1 MTDTTTAYAKSVVD
15 GTTIAGPYVRAAC
28 QRHLDD
34 LETCKARGL
43 YWDPEAVQ
51 RFERFCNNV
60 LVIPGGKM
68 DGQPF
73 TLQPMWQFILGSLIG
88 WKRDSD
94 NCRRFRRAYIEAGK
108 GCAKTPHL
116 AALALY
122 GLVADG
128 EAKAEVYL
136 AAATRDQAQI
146 AFRDLVSYIRAS
158 DVLSRA
164 VKLSGGVGREFNAAH
179 IGSLSFCRPLSRESG
194 RTGSGLRPSMV
205 ILDEVHEVADP
216 AILEIL
222 EAGFKA
228 RTQPL
233 LVMATNSGHD
243 RHSLCWQ
250 ERTYGIKVVERD
262 LEADQAFAY
271 ICALDEGDDLYEDPS
286 CWVKANPLVGVTL
299 TEEYLANQFKQAKA
313 IPGKANNIE
322 RLYGCRWTDAE
333 EIWIT
338 RDVWEKNVDD
348 SLRLEAFSGKRAWF
362 GLDLAASNDMSA
374 VAKVFDDGFTEDG
387 KPKLAVF
394 VDCFTPGD
402 TLQDRADRDGMP
414 YIQWRDKGFL
424 HAMPGRKTRLEDI
437 AAHIIKDAG
446 EFDIDLIAYDEYL
459 IHDFKHVVEE
469 EGSVLPMIRHPQG
482 FKQYKEEAPDGSE
495 MTLSMFN
502 SIELLE
508 QVLFEGRVRFHVN
521 PVLTTAVM
529 GAAFALSPSGDLR
542 YFSKSKATVRI
553 DALVATTMAVGAAL
567 ARFGDPKPISPWE
580 SEGFSLV

>member
-1 MTDTTTAYAKSVVD
+1 MDSPTVYAQSVVD
-15 GTTIAGPYVRAAC
+15 GDIVAGPYVRAAC

-34 LETCKARGL
+34 LENAHQRGL
-43 YWDPEAVQ
+43 YWDPEAAQ
-51 RFERFCNNV
+51 RFEDFCEKI

-73 TLQPMWQFILGSLIG
+73 TLQPMWKFILGSLLG
-88 WKRDSD
+88 WKREIDGF
-94 NCRRFRRAYIEAGK
+94 RRFRRAYIEAGK

-128 EAKAEVYL
+128 EAKAEVYI

-146 AFRDLVSYIRAS
+146 AFRDMVSYVRAS
-158 DVLSRA
+158 NSLSKTI
-164 VKLSGGVGREFNAAH
+164 KLSGGIGREFNAAH
-179 IGSLSFCRPLSRESG
+179 IPSLSFCRPLSRESG

-205 ILDEVHEVADP
+205 LLDEVHEIADP

-243 RHSLCWQ
+243 RQSLCWQ
-250 ERTYGIKVVERD
+250 EHSYGVRIVEGD
-262 LEADQAFAY
+262 VEEDQAFVY
-271 ICALDEGDDLYEDPS
+271 ICALDEGDDLYGDPS
-286 CWVKANPLVGVTL
+286 CWVKANPLLEVTI
-299 TEEYLANQFKQAKA
+299 TQEYLANQFKQAKA
-313 IPGKANNIE
+313 VPGKANNIE
-322 RLYGCRWTDAE
+322 RLYGCRWTDAQE
-333 EIWIT
+333 VWVT
-338 RDVWEKNVDD
+338 RDVWEGGIDD
-348 SLRLEAFSGKRAWF
+348 SMSLEDFSGKRAWF
-362 GLDLAASNDMSA
+362 GLDLAASNDLSA
-374 VAKVFDDGFTEDG
+374 VAKVFDDGYTDDG

-402 TLQDRADRDGMP
+402 TLQGRSDRDGMP
-414 YIQWRDKGFL
+414 YTQWRDRGFL

-437 AAHIIKDAG
+437 AAHIIADAG
-446 EFDIDLIAYDEYL
+446 TFDIDLIAYDEYL

-469 EGSVLPMIRHPQG
+469 TGNVLPLIRHPQG
-482 FKQYKEEAPDGSE
+482 FKQYREEAPDGSE

-508 QVLFEGRVRFHVN
+508 QVLFEGRIRIQAN
-521 PVLTTAVM
+521 PVLTTAAM
-529 GAAFALSPSGDLR
+529 GAAFAMSPSGDLR
-542 YFSKSKATVRI
+542 YFSKSRATVRI

-567 ARFGDPKPISPWE
+567 ARFGAAPVLSPWE
-580 SEGFSLV
+580 DANFSIAG